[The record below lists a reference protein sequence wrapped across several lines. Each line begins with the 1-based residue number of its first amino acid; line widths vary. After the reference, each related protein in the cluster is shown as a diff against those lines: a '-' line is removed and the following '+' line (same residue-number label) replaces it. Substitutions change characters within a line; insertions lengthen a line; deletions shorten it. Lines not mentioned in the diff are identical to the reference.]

1 MAEFKVKDVV
11 VNEPDSTG
19 VTVTYIYEKVVR
31 YAVYSTAE
39 RVVIQF
45 ADDDDSGVNQR
56 AAIRPLVAIRSEI
69 DGLITYLR
77 LNPSPDNAVLVST
90 SMLTL
95 GKGLAEALKG
105 NINGALLMLTTLR
118 DELVES
124 RAAKVRT
131 AHVAFAAIAMIGVLL
146 MAVLLSSDIFTKA
159 GGFSKEASPLYW
171 EAGAIGAFGALFSIA
186 LQFRARSIPIALQ
199 GWYNAGDAV
208 LRIFVGA
215 ASGTILVAS
224 IKGGLFD
231 LSIGELSLAESLKNR
246 LPHGLVVVAFAAGFT
261 ERLVISFLEKV
272 GQTATSGT
280 QGQTK
285 GTNELDVTGEADK
298 DSSAATKAGAN
309 TPKNPDPDGL
319 PPHADEAGEQEP
331 ESEATGTT
339 PPSGQTDLPAPA
351 DEEGEQEPESQDDSP
366 APDSSED
373 TPEPDDDETDH
384 KP

>member
-1 MAEFKVKDVV
+1 MAGFEVKDVV

-19 VTVTYIYEKVVR
+19 VTVTYIHEKVIR
-31 YAVYSTAE
+31 YAVYSTSE
-39 RVVIQF
+39 RVMIQF
-45 ADDDDSGVNQR
+45 SDDDTFGVNQR
-56 AAIRPLVAIRSEI
+56 EAMRPLAAIRAEI

-77 LNPSPDNAVLVST
+77 LNPSPPNALLQST
-90 SMLTL
+90 SMMTL
-95 GKGLAEALKG
+95 GRGLAEALKG
-105 NINGALLMLTTLR
+105 NADGALEMLTKLR
-118 DELVES
+118 GELIES

-146 MAVLLSSDIFTKA
+146 MAVLLSSDIFTKT
-159 GGFSKEASPLYW
+159 GGFSKEVSPLYW
-171 EAGAIGAFGALFSIA
+171 EAAAIGAFGALFSIA

-215 ASGTILVAS
+215 ASGTILVALL
-224 IKGGLFD
+224 KGGLVD
-231 LSIGELSLAESLKNR
+231 LSIGELSLATSLNDK

-272 GQTATSGT
+272 GQPSSSGT

-285 GTNELDVTGEADK
+285 GTNERDVTGEAGNGSPASTASGAPAPQ
-298 DSSAATKAGAN
+298 DS
-309 TPKNPDPDGL
+309 DQDDL

-331 ESEATGTT
+331 ESEAGGTA
-339 PPSGQTDLPAPA
+339 PPSGQTDLPAHA
-351 DEEGEQEPESQDDSP
+351 SEEGEEEPESEDDSA

-373 TPEPDDDETDH
+373 TLEPDDDETDH